1 MTNYIDTAKKI
12 IHEIKEN
19 NTIVDIQDE
28 QGVKIGT
35 LEPINESFSG
45 NTQITQWLM
54 EWRNNALYA
63 YLDRTPVTYEGTGRR
78 LDKAIIKNDLR
89 LLFFVKNLE
98 WDFIGHI
105 WLYSFD
111 EDSES
116 CEIDNVLRWIKK
128 WPGIMTNSLVSL
140 IKFAYEKMKIKNLY
154 LRVLSNNTR
163 AIELY
168 RKESFIDEKKI
179 PLLLENIAWY
189 NRFSEA
195 SEWNTNTEVC
205 FLKMKYNK

>member
-98 WDFIGHI
+98 
-105 WLYSFD
+105 
-111 EDSES
+111 
-116 CEIDNVLRWIKK
+116 
-128 WPGIMTNSLVSL
+128 
-140 IKFAYEKMKIKNLY
+140 
-154 LRVLSNNTR
+154 
-163 AIELY
+163 
-168 RKESFIDEKKI
+168 
-179 PLLLENIAWY
+179 
-189 NRFSEA
+189 
-195 SEWNTNTEVC
+195 
-205 FLKMKYNK
+205 